1 MVTYTALNENWENF
15 LERDKG
21 LKGSRPKVSLRLM
34 KVCNQELIQLFLFF
48 EPDQKIEIFFEKE
61 GAAEESNVDFEIG
74 VNAPAAKQCCRL
86 RKISY
91 RAYVFF
97 LLFGHLKRIAFYL
110 LFGCPTANF
119 GLLSRGKPL
128 LLNVNHCV
136 LTFLNCRSPGALLRS
151 WVRTIQ

>member
-34 KVCNQELIQLFLFF
+34 KVCNQELIQLFLFS

-74 VNAPAAKQCCRL
+74 VNAPAARQCCRL
-86 RKISY
+86 RKISC
-91 RAYVFF
+91 RAY
-97 LLFGHLKRIAFYL
+97 LLFYL

-119 GLLSRGKPL
+119 GLLSQGQPL
-128 LLNVNHCV
+128 LPNVNHSV
-136 LTFLNCRSPGALLRS
+136 LAFLTSRSPGALS
-151 WVRTIQ
+151 

>member
-34 KVCNQELIQLFLFF
+34 KVCNQELIQLFLFS

-86 RKISY
+86 KKISY
-91 RAYVFF
+91 KA
-97 LLFGHLKRIAFYL
+97 YL
-110 LFGCPTANF
+110 LLCC
-119 GLLSRGKPL
+119 
-128 LLNVNHCV
+128 LLN
-136 LTFLNCRSPGALLRS
+136 
-151 WVRTIQ
+151 

>member
-34 KVCNQELIQLFLFF
+34 KVCNQELIQLFLFS

-74 VNAPAAKQCCRL
+74 VNAPVAKQCCSL
-86 RKISY
+86 RGKSHTEPMC
-91 RAYVFF
+91 F
-97 LLFGHLKRIAFYL
+97 LLFGHLKRIAFL
-110 LFGCPTANF
+110 SIIGFPTANF
-119 GLLSRGKPL
+119 GLLSSGQPL
-128 LLNVNHCV
+128 LPNVNHCV
-136 LTFLNCRSPGALLRS
+136 LAFVTCRSPGALS
-151 WVRTIQ
+151 